1 MKITKGEYC
10 QFNLK
15 SKVEML
21 KEFGQLEFERT
32 FGSTEVRI
40 FTIYDFYVEVIYN
53 QMKSEIEKVEP
64 VNFMD
69 ILRMYD
75 QLSNGDSDKKEGA

>member
-10 QFNLK
+10 QFNVK
-15 SKVEML
+15 SKIELL

-32 FGSTEVRI
+32 FGTTAVRI

-53 QMKSEIEKVEP
+53 QLKEEIEKVEP
-64 VNFMD
+64 VSFMD

-75 QLSNGDSDKKEGA
+75 QLSNDIGKKEGG

>member
-15 SKVEML
+15 SKVELL
-21 KEFGQLEFERT
+21 KEFGQLEFERA
-32 FGSTEVRI
+32 FGSTSVRI
-40 FTIYDFYVEVIYN
+40 FTIYDFYVEVVYD
-53 QMKSEIEKVEP
+53 QMKEEIKKAEP
-64 VNFMD
+64 VSFMD

-75 QLSNGDSDKKEGA
+75 QKTDEDNDKEEGS

>member
-15 SKVEML
+15 SRVAL
-21 KEFGQLEFERT
+21 LREFGQLEFERI
-32 FGSTEVRI
+32 FGNTAIRI

-53 QMKSEIEKVEP
+53 RLKEEIVKVEP

-69 ILRMYD
+69 IINMYEER
-75 QLSNGDSDKKEGA
+75 SD

>member
-15 SKVEML
+15 SRVAL
-21 KEFGQLEFERT
+21 LREFGQLELERR
-32 FGSTEVRI
+32 FGNTDIRI

-53 QMKSEIEKVEP
+53 RLKQEIEKVEP
-64 VNFMD
+64 VTFLD

-75 QLSNGDSDKKEGA
+75 NLEEGGD

>member
-15 SKVEML
+15 SKVELL
-21 KEFGQLEFERT
+21 KEFGQLEFERS

-53 QMKSEIEKVEP
+53 QMKEEIEKVEP

-75 QLSNGDSDKKEGA
+75 NMTNEKNKNEEGG

>member
-15 SKVEML
+15 SRVAL
-21 KEFGQLEFERT
+21 LREFGQLEFERI
-32 FGSTEVRI
+32 FGNKAIRI

-53 QMKSEIEKVEP
+53 RLKEEVEKVEP
-64 VNFMD
+64 VSFLDMM
-69 ILRMYD
+69 IMYEER
-75 QLSNGDSDKKEGA
+75 SD